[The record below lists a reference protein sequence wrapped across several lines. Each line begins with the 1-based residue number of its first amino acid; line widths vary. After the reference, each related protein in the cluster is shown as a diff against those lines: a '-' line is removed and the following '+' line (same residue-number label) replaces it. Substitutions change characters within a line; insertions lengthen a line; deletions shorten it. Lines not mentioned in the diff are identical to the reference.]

1 MEIDYSVVMGAVVV
15 VTMGIVAVAG
25 RRWSGPLW
33 LVPVGCLL
41 AHPVAHPLVERAEA
55 DGWLG
60 RVFELACGLILATV
74 LNSLSHRLRHEEKGA
89 APPEAVRT
97 VPPPTD
103 PPLLP
108 ADDAEIPPGPRLA
121 RRAG

>member
-1 MEIDYSVVMGAVVV
+1 MQINYSVLMSAVVV
-15 VTMGIVAVAG
+15 LTVGIVAVAG

-41 AHPVAHPLVERAEA
+41 AYPVAHLLADRAEA
-55 DGWLG
+55 DAWYG

-74 LNSLSHRLRHEEKGA
+74 LNSLHNRLRHKENDV
-89 APPEAVRT
+89 APPEAARPVA
-97 VPPPTD
+97 PPAD
-103 PPLLP
+103 PPQP
-108 ADDAEIPPGPRLA
+108 HADDAKAPPGRRLA